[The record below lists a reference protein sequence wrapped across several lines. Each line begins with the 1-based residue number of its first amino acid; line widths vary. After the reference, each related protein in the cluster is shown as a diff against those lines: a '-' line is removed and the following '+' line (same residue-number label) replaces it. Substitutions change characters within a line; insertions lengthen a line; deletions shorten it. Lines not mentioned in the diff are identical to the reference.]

1 MLRKVLLDLG
11 GHHGNAIKMLQE
23 PLSLDEGWEIHL
35 YEPNPACELAD
46 RMRETDLNVLVHSSA
61 IWTMDG
67 TISFSQ
73 QNHQL
78 AQNHS
83 PTDGRSDIDGWGS
96 RLSCLKT
103 THPSLL
109 PPIEVPCV
117 DLARLLRAFSDCDYL
132 AVKMDIEGAEF
143 PVLRHLI
150 REDVLSLIDALFI
163 EWHVRLLPDESA
175 QSRQHLESQLHN
187 AGVKIQHWT

>member
-1 MLRKVLLDLG
+1 MSLKVFLDLG
-11 GHHGNAIKMLQE
+11 GHHGTATRLLQE
-23 PLSLDEGWEIHL
+23 PLSFDQEWEIHL
-35 YEPNPACELAD
+35 YEPNPACELFD
-46 RMRETDLNVLVHSSA
+46 RMSKTDLSVTVHSSA
-61 IWTMDG
+61 IWIMDG

-73 QNHQL
+73 QNHRL

-117 DLARLLRAFSDCDYL
+117 DLARILRSFSGSDYL

-150 REDVLSLIDALFI
+150 REDVLSLIDVLYI
-163 EWHVRLLPDESA
+163 EWHVRLLPDESMY
-175 QSRQHLESQLHN
+175 SRQRLESQLRE
-187 AGVKIQHWT
+187 AGVKLQHWT